1 MASQMDSKRVR
12 STSLRLRD
20 PLIPAVL
27 FVALSVFLNGA
38 VNSVLAGMGSLL
50 PPSLRFEYAVAVPL
64 APLGAGVLSVGVGVL
79 AVCSL
84 ALFVRSVGTTGES
97 GLNPTSSSETLR
109 RLGRATGVGVAG
121 TLGAV
126 LGLALFVVPGLVVL
140 VYLPFVFIAVALD
153 GRTVAGAIE
162 ASHARLSARPVPVAV
177 TALGTALALAGL
189 GLGGVL
195 TSVLPAAVEFVLGA
209 TGSAVV
215 ALVGTYLLT
224 ALYRRPP
231 PEPSPTM
238 GQL

>member
-12 STSLRLRD
+12 STSFRLRD
-20 PLIPAVL
+20 PLVPAVL
-27 FVALSVFLNGA
+27 FVVLSVFLNGS
-38 VNSVLAGMGSLL
+38 VNSVLGGTGSLL

-64 APLGAGVLSVGVGVL
+64 APLGAGVLSVCAGVL
-79 AVCSL
+79 ALCSL

-97 GLNPTSSSETLR
+97 GLNPTPSSETLR
-109 RLGRATGVGVAG
+109 RLWRATGVGVAG

-140 VYLPFVFIAVALD
+140 VYLPFVFIAVATD

-162 ASHARLSARPVPVAV
+162 ASHTRLSARPVPVGV

-189 GLGGVL
+189 GLGGVF
-195 TSVLPAAVEFVLGA
+195 TSFLPPAVEFVVGT
-209 TGSAVV
+209 TGSALVT
-215 ALVGTYLLT
+215 LVGAYLLT
-224 ALYRRPP
+224 ALYRRPL